1 MDRSSSPTREQFPAE
16 KVVPVDDSTEPFSP
30 REKKRLTNLKDG
42 EVLPWGR
49 YQRCQHPWYVW
60 WSTGVSL
67 VCAAFNAG
75 FIVAGESGLIPR
87 ADYDLFGWGY
97 PLLWGA
103 MVLCILHRVFTIKRY
118 GKTQVGARTSPLE
131 RLTALKLPEDRHA
144 TNRRAAS
151 FFHWVLSA
159 VFGGAALFQ
168 GPVYAYLVS
177 QRLAPLAFANVDREL
192 QEVIDVF
199 FLFAV

>member
-49 YQRCQHPWYVW
+49 YRRCQHPWYVW

-151 FFHWVLSA
+151 KR
-159 VFGGAALFQ
+159 
-168 GPVYAYLVS
+168 
-177 QRLAPLAFANVDREL
+177 RLAPLAFANVDREL
-192 QEVIDVF
+192 QEIIDVF